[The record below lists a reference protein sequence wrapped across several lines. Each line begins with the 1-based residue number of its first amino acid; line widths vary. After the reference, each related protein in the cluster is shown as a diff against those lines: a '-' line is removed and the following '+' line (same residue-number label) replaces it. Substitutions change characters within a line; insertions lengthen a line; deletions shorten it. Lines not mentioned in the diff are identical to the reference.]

1 MAAFALTA
9 DTFNQTIENNDIV
22 LLDFWASWCG
32 PCKNFTPVFE
42 QASEKYQD
50 IAFAKINT
58 ESEQKLAAS
67 FNIRSIPTLMI
78 FREQIV
84 VFSQAGALPGQA
96 LDSLIEQVR
105 DLDMDDVRKRIEE
118 QKTAK
123 A

>member
-96 LDSLIEQVR
+96 LDSLIKQVR